1 MNKYWKRVMIMLG
14 IVLTMLSLG
23 TNAIADDGHDDDDE
37 KHEYYQK
44 FSEDDDDDDDDW
56 EAPQNQ
62 IINQQQTEFWNIW
75 SREPQNNPDNPL
87 PLGEP
92 GELTVSLNNNETTIY
107 VIPQEGQ
114 LLVSAKK
121 IAEVLGAES
130 QLYSQSKIS
139 VLTKDGLELIVKA
152 GSNAA
157 FENKEKSPMP
167 IQAAFYEKSV
177 YLPVSVAA
185 NALGYRV
192 TWDGNK
198 KALIFQS
205 I

>member
-14 IVLTMLSLG
+14 IVLTLLSLG

-114 LLVSAKK
+114 LLVSAEK

-139 VLTKDGLELIVKA
+139 ILTKDGLELIVKA

-157 FENKEKSPMP
+157 FENKVKNPMP

-198 KALIFQS
+198 KAIIFQS